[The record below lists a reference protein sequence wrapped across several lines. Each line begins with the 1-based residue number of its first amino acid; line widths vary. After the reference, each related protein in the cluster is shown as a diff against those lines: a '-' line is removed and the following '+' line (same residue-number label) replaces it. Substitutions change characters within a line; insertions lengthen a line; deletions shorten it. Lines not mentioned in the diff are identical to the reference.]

1 MTTIDS
7 EASVNNNQ
15 IVKSEKDDFQ
25 SAIKHLDSN
34 NLDAN
39 KIIDAIKSA
48 IAEVVELEIT
58 TWVEEPSTQAD
69 IEALNLTKVAKPGNR
84 IYTKINLISGDI
96 ENAIGSQFLA
106 SGPYAELLNFHLVQ
120 VKDSREIMQKNIES
134 IHKIYKILME
144 MYNSRKT
151 VQL

>member
-1 MTTIDS
+1 MATVDT

-15 IVKSEKDDFQ
+15 IVKSQKDDFQ
-25 SAIKHLDSN
+25 SVIKHLDSN
-34 NLDAN
+34 NLDPN

-58 TWVEEPSTQAD
+58 TWVEEPSTQSEE
-69 IEALNLTKVAKPGNR
+69 EALNITKVAKPGNR

-96 ENAIGSQFLA
+96 ENEVGSQFLA

-134 IHKIYKILME
+134 IQKIYKILME

-151 VQL
+151 VQI

>member
-1 MTTIDS
+1 MANTDVEELVS
-7 EASVNNNQ
+7 KNP
-15 IVKSEKDDFQ
+15 IVKSEKDNFQ
-25 SAIKHLDSN
+25 TIITHLDSN

-39 KIIDAIKSA
+39 RILDAIKSA
-48 IAEVVELEIT
+48 IVEVVELEIT
-58 TWVEEPSTQAD
+58 TWVEEPSTSEE
-69 IEALNLTKVAKPGNR
+69 EALNITKVAKPGNR

-96 ENAIGSQFLA
+96 ENEVGSQFLA

-134 IHKIYKILME
+134 VQKIYKILME

>member
-1 MTTIDS
+1 MEITVT
-7 EASVNNNQ
+7 EESVKKSK
-15 IVKSEKDDFQ
+15 ILKSEKDDFQ
-25 SAIKHLDSN
+25 SIITHLDSN

-39 KIIDAIKSA
+39 RIIDAIKSA

-58 TWVEEPSTQAD
+58 TWVAEPSTQLEEELHN
-69 IEALNLTKVAKPGNR
+69 ITEIAKPGNR

-96 ENAIGSQFLA
+96 ENEVGSQFLA

-134 IHKIYKILME
+134 VQKIYKILME

>member
-1 MTTIDS
+1 MEITVA
-7 EASVNNNQ
+7 EGAVNNNQ
-15 IVKSEKDDFQ
+15 IVKSEKDDFK
-25 SAIKHLDSN
+25 SIITHLDSN

-39 KIIDAIKSA
+39 RIIDAIKSA

-58 TWVEEPSTQAD
+58 TWVEEPSTQSD
-69 IEALNLTKVAKPGNR
+69 EASQEITKIAKPGNR

-96 ENAIGSQFLA
+96 ENEVGSQFLA

-134 IHKIYKILME
+134 VQKIYKILME

>member
-1 MTTIDS
+1 MANTDV
-7 EASVNNNQ
+7 EELVNKNS

-25 SAIKHLDSN
+25 TIVTHLDSN

-39 KIIDAIKSA
+39 RIIDAIKSA
-48 IAEVVELEIT
+48 IVEVVELEIT
-58 TWVEEPSTQAD
+58 TWVEEPSTSGE
-69 IEALNLTKVAKPGNR
+69 EAVNITKVAKPGNR

-96 ENAIGSQFLA
+96 ENEVGSQFLA

-134 IHKIYKILME
+134 VQKIYKILME

-151 VQL
+151 VQI

>member
-1 MTTIDS
+1 METTTV

-15 IVKSEKDDFQ
+15 IVKSEKDDFKSIITQ
-25 SAIKHLDSN
+25 LDSN

-39 KIIDAIKSA
+39 RIIDAIKSA

-58 TWVEEPSTQAD
+58 TWVEEPSTQSP
-69 IEALNLTKVAKPGNR
+69 EELPVTKIVKPGNR

-96 ENAIGSQFLA
+96 ENEVGSQFLA

-134 IHKIYKILME
+134 IQKIYKILME

-151 VQL
+151 LQI

>member
-1 MTTIDS
+1 METTVA
-7 EASVNNNQ
+7 EESVNNNQ
-15 IVKSEKDDFQ
+15 IVKSEKDDFK
-25 SAIKHLDSN
+25 SIITHLDSN

-48 IAEVVELEIT
+48 IVEVVELEIT
-58 TWVEEPSTQAD
+58 TWVEEPSTSEE
-69 IEALNLTKVAKPGNR
+69 EALNITKVAKPGNR

-96 ENAIGSQFLA
+96 ENEVGSQFLA

-134 IHKIYKILME
+134 VQKIYKILME

-151 VQL
+151 VQI

>member
-1 MTTIDS
+1 MEITVA
-7 EASVNNNQ
+7 EGSVNNNK
-15 IVKSEKDDFQ
+15 IVKSDKDDFK
-25 SAIKHLDSN
+25 SIITHLDSN

-39 KIIDAIKSA
+39 RIIDAIKSA

-58 TWVEEPSTQAD
+58 TWVEEPSTESE
-69 IEALNLTKVAKPGNR
+69 EALQEITKVAKPGNR

-96 ENAIGSQFLA
+96 ENEVGSQFLA

-134 IHKIYKILME
+134 VQKIYKILME